1 MGTNW
6 KDDGSRLKNSDL
18 FTVVQ
23 WPLQHVL
30 LIESKIALLSILGL
44 YELPNTPPPSPHE
57 SFLLPV
63 CSPPPLRNR
72 PTTPLAVEPSPGYSA
87 PYRIPEGDT
96 NKTTIY
102 Y

>member
-44 YELPNTPPPSPHE
+44 YELPNTPPPPPHM
-57 SFLLPV
+57 SRFFFP
-63 CSPPPLRNR
+63 SAPPP
-72 PTTPLAVEPSPGYSA
+72 P
-87 PYRIPEGDT
+87 
-96 NKTTIY
+96 
-102 Y
+102 